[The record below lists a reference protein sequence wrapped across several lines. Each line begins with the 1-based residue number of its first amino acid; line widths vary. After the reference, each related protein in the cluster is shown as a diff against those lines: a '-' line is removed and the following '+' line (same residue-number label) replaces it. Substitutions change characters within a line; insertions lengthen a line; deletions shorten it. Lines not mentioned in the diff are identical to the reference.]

1 MAKGRTTEQKLAI
14 VLEGLRGQTSVA
26 ELCRKNGVSQ
36 SQYYKLRD
44 KFLESGSQ
52 GISNSK
58 NNGDIQ
64 QKVRIEQLEKAL
76 GRATMKIEILKKNE
90 ELMGY

>member
-1 MAKGRTTEQKLAI
+1 MAKGRTTEQKMAI
-14 VLEGLRGQTSVA
+14 VLEGLKGQTSVA

-36 SQYYKLRD
+36 TQYYKLRD
-44 KFLESGSQ
+44 KFLEGGSH

-58 NNGDIQ
+58 NNGDAQ
-64 QKVRIEQLEKAL
+64 LKMRIEQLEKAL
-76 GRATMKIEILKKNE
+76 GRSAMKIEILKKNE